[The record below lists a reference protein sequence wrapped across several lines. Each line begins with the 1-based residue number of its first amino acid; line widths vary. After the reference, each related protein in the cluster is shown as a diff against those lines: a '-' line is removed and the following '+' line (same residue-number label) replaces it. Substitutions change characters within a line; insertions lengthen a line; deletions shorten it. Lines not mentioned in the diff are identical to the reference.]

1 MLYQKLLM
9 GDTPYILSCGYH
21 NESGFQEHRH
31 PEAEFIY
38 CRSGSF
44 ELRIGKQVYTVTAGN
59 LMIIAPMEAHEVVYN
74 GKECFIVV
82 LEVGPS
88 LLRKRFKAFSG
99 GRLSSAL
106 QNLDGSTENLK
117 NLRNALEETVSLY
130 GCADEFSE
138 FIIMGNI
145 YKICGYILSEYAQST
160 QETTADLKAV
170 ANIEK
175 ALEMIHNRYAEPIT
189 VDMAAEAT
197 GYGKSNFCKIFK
209 KITGETFHNVLNRQ
223 RVETA
228 CVYLDETAMSVSKIA
243 SAVGFTETK
252 CFCRVFKNIMG
263 ITPGERRKTLSK
275 TESTKV

>member
-9 GDTPYILSCGYH
+9 GETPYMLSCGYH

-38 CRSGSF
+38 CRDGSF
-44 ELRIGKQVYTVTAGN
+44 DLKIGKQTYTVTEGS
-59 LMIIAPMEAHEVVYN
+59 LIIVAPMEAHEVIYN
-74 GKECFIVV
+74 EQGCFTVV
-82 LEVGPS
+82 IEVGPS
-88 LLRKRFKAFSG
+88 LLRKKFKAFSD
-99 GRLSSAL
+99 GRISSAL
-106 QNLDGSTENLK
+106 KSLDGSTDNLV
-117 NLRNALEETVSLY
+117 NLQKALEETVSLY
-130 GCADEFSE
+130 NRQDEFCE
-138 FIIMGNI
+138 FIITGNI
-145 YKICGYILSEYAQST
+145 YKICGYILAEYSQSSHEMT
-160 QETTADLKAV
+160 MDLKAV

-228 CVYLDETAMSVSKIA
+228 CVYLDETTMSVSKIA
-243 SAVGFTETK
+243 AAVGFSETK

-263 ITPGERRKTLSK
+263 ITPGERRKTA
-275 TESTKV
+275 ERE